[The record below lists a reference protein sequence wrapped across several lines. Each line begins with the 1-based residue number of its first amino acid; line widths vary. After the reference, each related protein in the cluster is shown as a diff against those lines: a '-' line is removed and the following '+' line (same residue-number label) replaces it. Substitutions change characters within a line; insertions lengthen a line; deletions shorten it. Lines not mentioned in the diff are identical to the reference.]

1 MDRVPAEYKL
11 YIRYAKMCSMVEP
24 AAESELSFEAALD
37 RLEELV
43 RSLEDGDLPL
53 DDALQAF
60 EEGVRLSRFCH
71 GKLQAA
77 ERRIEILL
85 QDEDGEITPRPFLAE
100 PGRAAEPGREDD

>member
-1 MDRVPAEYKL
+1 
-11 YIRYAKMCSMVEP
+11 MCCMAEP
-24 AAESELSFEAALD
+24 AAESEPSFEAALD

-53 DDALQAF
+53 DDALKAF

-71 GKLQAA
+71 GRLQAA

-85 QDEDGEITPRPFLAE
+85 QDQDGEIVPRPFEAD
-100 PGRAAEPGREDD
+100 PGRDGD

>member
-1 MDRVPAEYKL
+1 MG
-11 YIRYAKMCSMVEP
+11 EP

-53 DDALQAF
+53 DDALKAF

-71 GKLQAA
+71 GRLQAA
-77 ERRIEILL
+77 ESRIEILL
-85 QDEDGEITPRPFLAE
+85 QDPDGEIVPRPFQSD
-100 PGRAAEPGREDD
+100 PDRDGD